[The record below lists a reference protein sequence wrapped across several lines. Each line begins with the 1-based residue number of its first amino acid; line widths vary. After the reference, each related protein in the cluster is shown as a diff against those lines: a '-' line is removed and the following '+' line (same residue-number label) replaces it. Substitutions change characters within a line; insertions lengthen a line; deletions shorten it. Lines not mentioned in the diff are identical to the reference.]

1 MIENEKNHWSF
12 KSPEYHTMT
21 VFLRK
26 CFFTLSIHK
35 FISWK
40 YVGIQQVEFNVAT
53 MHKLSVKMFISW
65 NSWSMWVNLS
75 FEEKKHRRKC
85 AKYKNNERFLSWE
98 NNYLQSWDGWL
109 YIGLGRVRFQGE
121 VEVSFD
127 SRIQCTWHIVVSP
140 YFGHL
145 CLVSDGFR

>member
-1 MIENEKNHWSF
+1 MHLKWPHVRPTCLIMTFRLWLKTRKITGHLNHLNI
-12 KSPEYHTMT
+12 TMT

-26 CFFTLSIHK
+26 CFFTFSIHK

-85 AKYKNNERFLSWE
+85 PKYKNNERFLSWE

-109 YIGLGRVRFQGE
+109 YIELGRVRFQGE

-127 SRIQCTWHIVVSP
+127 SRI
-140 YFGHL
+140 
-145 CLVSDGFR
+145 